1 MGVEFDRMLQGF
13 DGPFEEVEG
22 FAIPLPGKVR
32 FMDGAVG
39 YLLDHGVNDSVIAVN
54 RLLAAGHDVYWLDES
69 IEANGEHHPVGTIY
83 VPASDGVGA
92 KLSAMA
98 ESLGIPVDGVA
109 STPNSAARKLAPTRV
124 GLWDRYGGSMPSGWT
139 RWLFEQ
145 FEFPYT
151 RVFPQELDEGDL
163 GDKFDALVFV
173 TGAIPAEDVEP
184 EGRDIQ
190 PEARSIPKEYRDQLG
205 WVTNEKTVP
214 LLADYLRDGNT
225 LLTIGTSTILAENL
239 GLPVANHLVNSA
251 GEPLTPQEF
260 FAPGSILQ
268 IRVDTSNPLA
278 YGLNERTDIAFQ
290 RNSPVLRLRPN
301 ADKEGVTQIGWFDD
315 DDALRSGW
323 AWGQDKL
330 YGGTA
335 IASAKVG
342 DGDLHMFTPEILFRG
357 QSHSTFQLL
366 FNGIYMANATEVQL
380 GE

>member
-1 MGVEFDRMLQGF
+1 
-13 DGPFEEVEG
+13 
-22 FAIPLPGKVR
+22 LPGTVR
-32 FMDGAVG
+32 FMVGASG
-39 YLLDHGVNDSVIAVN
+39 YLLDHGVNDSVIAIN
-54 RLLAAGHDVYWLDES
+54 RLLAAGHDVYWLDDS
-69 IEANGEHHPVGTIY
+69 IEANGGHYPVGTIY

-92 KLSAMA
+92 ELSEMA

-109 STPNSAARKLAPTRV
+109 TRPNSAARKLAPVRV

-151 RVFPQELDEGDL
+151 RVFPQELDDGGLD
-163 GDKFDALVFV
+163 DKFDALVFV
-173 TGAIPAEDVEP
+173 TDAIPAEDVEP
-184 EGRDIQ
+184 EERDERDQQ
-190 PEARSIPKEYRDQLG
+190 PEARSIPKEYRDHLG

-214 LLADYLRDGNT
+214 HLEDFLRDGNT
-225 LLTIGTSTILAENL
+225 ILAIGTSTSLAENL

-251 GEPLTPQEF
+251 AVPLEPEEF

-268 IRVDTSNPLA
+268 IRVDTSNPVA

-290 RNSPVLRLRPN
+290 RTSPVLRLRPN
-301 ADKEGVTQIGWFDD
+301 ADKEGVIQIGWFDD

-366 FNGIYMANATEVQL
+366 FNGIYMANATKVQL

>member
-1 MGVEFDRMLQGF
+1 
-13 DGPFEEVEG
+13 
-22 FAIPLPGKVR
+22 
-32 FMDGAVG
+32 MDGAVG

-69 IEANGEHHPVGTIY
+69 IEANGEHYPVGTIY

-205 WVTNEKTVP
+205 RVTNEKTVP